1 MAELRDIVVRPIL
14 TEKTSTAQEFQN
26 TYAFEVG
33 IGASKYQIK
42 QAIERLFDV
51 EVSSV
56 RTVNVRGKMKRF
68 GRYYGKRSN
77 WKKAYVKLVDGNT
90 IDFANA
96 G

>member
-14 TEKTSTAQEFQN
+14 TEKTSRVQEFEN

-33 IGASKYQIK
+33 IGASKHQIK

-56 RTVNVRGKMKRF
+56 RTVRVRGKMKRF
-68 GRYYGKRSN
+68 GRYHGKRSN
-77 WKKAYVKLVDGNT
+77 WKKAYVKLVDGAT

-96 G
+96 V

>member
-14 TEKTSTAQEFQN
+14 TEKTSRVQEFQN

-33 IGASKYQIK
+33 IGASKHQIK

-56 RTVNVRGKMKRF
+56 RTVRVRGKMKRF

-77 WKKAYVKLVDGNT
+77 WKKAYVKLVDGAT

-96 G
+96 S